1 MISERGLGSL
11 EFSVLPCPSQKLQKV
26 MIIAGEASGDLHGA
40 RLVQAMRQRQPGL
53 IFCGMGSRE
62 LTAAGVEVLFDAS
75 RIAVV
80 GLVEVLTHF
89 SDILTAMQ
97 ILSKRMRED
106 PPDLLILIDFP
117 DFNLKLAKKAKKLG
131 IPIFYYISPQVW
143 AWRTGR
149 VKTIQRLVDT
159 MAVILPFEE
168 AFFRSRGVKAHY
180 VGHPL
185 LDSVKVTHNREAFC
199 QRHGINPNHT
209 LVGLLPGSRHKE
221 IASLLP
227 DFLATARRLPGKYEK
242 KFVFLLPVAATI
254 SEEDLWKNGLENYA
268 AEIDIHLIRE
278 DRYDMMAAC
287 DAVVAASGTVTLE
300 LAILGI
306 PMVVVYRVSPHTYFI
321 GRLLIRHMQFFSLVN
336 LIAERGVVPE
346 LLQDEVTPGNIETE
360 LVRLLFDKKASRE
373 VKQGLTEVRVK
384 LGAPG
389 ASAHAADLACK
400 LLDRIKDRG
409 RN

>member
-1 MISERGLGSL
+1 
-11 EFSVLPCPSQKLQKV
+11 

-40 RLVQAMRQRQPGL
+40 RLVQAMRRREPEL
-53 IFCGMGSRE
+53 AFCGMGARE
-62 LTAAGVEVLFDAS
+62 LAGAGVELLFDAG

-80 GLVEVLTHF
+80 GLVEVLTHITDIF
-89 SDILTAMQ
+89 CAMRILTR
-97 ILSKRMRED
+97 RMRET

-117 DFNLKLAKKAKKLG
+117 DFNLHLAHKAKKLG

-149 VKTIQRLVDT
+149 VKTIGRLVDA

-168 AFFRSRGVKAHY
+168 SFYRSRGVAAQY

-185 LDSVKVTHNREAFC
+185 LDSVRVTSNREKFC
-199 QRHGINPNHT
+199 RRHGINPAHT
-209 LVGLLPGSRHKE
+209 LVGLLPGSRQRE

-227 DFLATARRLPGKYEK
+227 DFLAAAKRLHGKYEQQ
-242 KFVFLLPVAATI
+242 FVFLLPVAATI
-254 SEEDLWKNGLENYA
+254 TEDDLWRNGLDIYTEC
-268 AEIDIHLIRE
+268 IDIHLVHE

-300 LAILGI
+300 LAILGT

-336 LIAERGVVPE
+336 LIAEHLVVPE
-346 LLQDEVTPGNIETE
+346 LLQEEVNPANIEAE
-360 LVRLLFDKKASRE
+360 LTRLLFDEKAGRE
-373 VKQGLTEVRVK
+373 VRQGLTEVRLK
-384 LGAPG
+384 LGDAG
-389 ASAHAADLACK
+389 ASTRAADVALK
-400 LLDRIKDRG
+400 LLDRQR
-409 RN
+409 

>member
-1 MISERGLGSL
+1 MPSTTMSGQSELSGSPG
-11 EFSVLPCPSQKLQKV
+11 SPRTV

-40 RLVQAMRQRQPGL
+40 RLVQAMRRREPGL
-53 IFCGMGSRE
+53 AFCGMGARE
-62 LTAAGVEVLFDAS
+62 LAGAGVELLFDAG

-80 GLVEVLTHF
+80 GLVEVLTHI
-89 SDILTAMQ
+89 SDIFSAMSILTR
-97 ILSKRMRED
+97 RMREA

-117 DFNLKLAKKAKKLG
+117 DFNLHLANKAKKLG

-149 VKTIQRLVDT
+149 VKTIGRLVDA

-168 AFFRSRGVKAHY
+168 SFYRSRGVAAQY

-185 LDSVKVTHNREAFC
+185 LDSVRVTCNREEFC
-199 QRHGINPNHT
+199 RRHGINPAHT
-209 LVGLLPGSRHKE
+209 LVGLLPGSRQRE

-227 DFLATARRLPGKYEK
+227 DFLAAAKRLHGKYEQQ
-242 KFVFLLPVAATI
+242 FVFLLPVAATI
-254 SEEDLWKNGLENYA
+254 SEDDLWRNGLDIF
-268 AEIDIHLIRE
+268 AECIDIHLIHE

-300 LAILGI
+300 LAILGT

-336 LIAERGVVPE
+336 LIAERLVVPE
-346 LLQDEVTPGNIETE
+346 LLQEEVTPANIEAE
-360 LVRLLFDKKASRE
+360 LTRLLFDEKAGRE
-373 VKQGLTEVRVK
+373 VRQGLTEVRVK
-384 LGAPG
+384 LGDTG
-389 ASAHAADLACK
+389 ASAQAADLALK
-400 LLDRIKDRG
+400 LLDRQRQPGDDE
-409 RN
+409 